1 VKNKTV
7 LHSSLL
13 LCLLVISCNDSEPE
27 RLMIMTVEVAADA
40 ITNGE
45 QRWICIT
52 DEVGNILDEQQLV
65 NGKSFEMTSAF
76 VPEYV
81 DVTFYSLFPANL
93 PRHIV
98 STYKDIQTKKHI
110 LLKPGENSPEISA
123 PVPLGQATYVIHNFP
138 AMWETELDI
147 YEAVTFSTGTFYSTA
162 YVSTGVEN
170 NTYRAV
176 RNIYQ
181 DPTDVLISSYRDGE
195 RVYTWAQVSPGEEVI
210 LDLQNFKLY
219 ENVLAIPNPGSVL
232 SSTTGMNNDGS
243 RFSLGNISS
252 HSFQD
257 PPTIGYID
265 GFDNYVTRLCIWKND
280 RDFCHVKLGEKVES
294 LDFPDY
300 SGTVTDNRIT
310 SFQYSESEPYSW
322 GVGYWYLIGHDFT
335 WTIHGSENSQLKINS
350 IPREV
355 AKNIPNLK
363 LTDFN
368 FLRFIFYE
376 RLDGIT
382 FQDHFDQ
389 SFGLKE
395 ENKFFDFFEIEQY
408 D

>member
-1 VKNKTV
+1 
-7 LHSSLL
+7 
-13 LCLLVISCNDSEPE
+13 
-27 RLMIMTVEVAADA
+27 
-40 ITNGE
+40 
-45 QRWICIT
+45 
-52 DEVGNILDEQQLV
+52 
-65 NGKSFEMTSAF
+65 
-76 VPEYV
+76 
-81 DVTFYSLFPANL
+81 
-93 PRHIV
+93 
-98 STYKDIQTKKHI
+98 
-110 LLKPGENSPEISA
+110 
-123 PVPLGQATYVIHNFP
+123 
-138 AMWETELDI
+138 
-147 YEAVTFSTGTFYSTA
+147 
-162 YVSTGVEN
+162 VEN

-181 DPTDVLISSYRDGE
+181 DPTDVLITSYRDGE

-232 SSTTGMNNDGS
+232 SSTTGLNNDGS

-257 PPTIGYID
+257 PSTIGYID
-265 GFDNYVTRLCIWKND
+265 GFDYYFTRLCISKND

-363 LTDFN
+363 LTDLN
-368 FLRFIFYE
+368 FLRFILYE

-389 SFGLKE
+389 SFGLQE
-395 ENKFFDFFEIEQY
+395 ENKLFDFFEIELY